1 MTDTNSILMSAILI
15 NNILLV
21 QLFGVSALANI
32 ANRPSTAV
40 AMAIATTA
48 VITLSAAVNH
58 LVDSWILVPLQLDYL
73 RTLTSILVI
82 ATLAQCG
89 ALLIEAQRPAL
100 YRELGGLLPWLAS
113 NTLILAVALQ
123 NSLNTLTFSQSVRS
137 GLGAGLGFSLVLIL
151 FCAICERLTAAD
163 VPRPFRGAA
172 ITMISAGLMSM
183 AFMGLSGLV

>member
-58 LVDSWILVPLQLDYL
+58 LVDSWILVPLQLGYL

-89 ALLIEAQRPAL
+89 ALLIEAQRPSL

-137 GLGAGLGFSLVLIL
+137 GLGAGIGFSLVLIL